1 MANIDIDGLLRGED
15 GDESR
20 VPRTKI
26 VCTLGPA
33 SRSVPMIEKLLRA
46 GMNVARF
53 NFSHGSHEYHQETL
67 DNLRIAM
74 HNTSILCAV
83 MLDTKVALFLSLS
96 LCLFPLLP
104 ILNQLSGRNPNI
116 AAFNLLL
123 NSHLQGPEIRT
134 GFLKDGNPIQLQ
146 EGQEVTITT
155 DYTIKGDPET
165 ISMSYKKL
173 PMDVKPGNTILC
185 SDGTISLSVLSCD
198 PEAGTVRCRCQNTAM
213 LGERKNVNLP
223 GVVVDLP
230 TLTEKDKED
239 ILQWGVPNAIDMI
252 ALSFVRKGSDLVNVR
267 KVLGPHAKHIK
278 LMSKVENQEGVINFD
293 DILRETDAF
302 MVARGD
308 LGMEIPVEKI
318 FLAQKMM
325 IYKCNL
331 VGKPVVTATQMLE
344 SMIKSPR
351 PTRAEATDV
360 ANAVLDGTDC
370 VMLSGESA
378 AGAYPELAVKTMR
391 RICIEAESSLD
402 YGAVFKEIMRST
414 PLPMSPLESLASS
427 AVRTA
432 NKARAKLIVVLT
444 RGGTTATL
452 VAKYRPAVPI
462 LSVVVPVLTTDS
474 FDWDCSDESPAR
486 HSLIYRG
493 LIPILAEGSARATD
507 AESTEEILVAALK
520 KAVEKGLCKVGDAV
534 VALHRIGSASVI
546 KICMVK

>member
-1 MANIDIDGLLRGED
+1 MANIDIEGLLKELPED
-15 GDESR
+15 GR
-20 VPRTKI
+20 VPKTKI
-26 VCTLGPA
+26 VCTIGPA
-33 SRSVPMIEKLLRA
+33 SRSVPMLEKLLRA

-53 NFSHGSHEYHQETL
+53 NFSHGTHDYHQGTL
-67 DNLRIAM
+67 ENLKIAM
-74 HNTSILCAV
+74 HNTQILCAV
-83 MLDTKVALFLSLS
+83 MLDTK
-96 LCLFPLLP
+96 
-104 ILNQLSGRNPNI
+104 
-116 AAFNLLL
+116 
-123 NSHLQGPEIRT
+123 GPEIRT
-134 GFLKDGNPIQLQ
+134 GFLKDGKPIQLK
-146 EGQEVTITT
+146 EGQEITVTT
-155 DYTIKGDPET
+155 DYSIQGDTEM

-173 PMDVKPGNTILC
+173 PVDVKPGNNILC
-185 SDGTISLSVLSCD
+185 SDGTITLAVLSCD
-198 PEAGTVRCRCQNTAM
+198 PEAGTVRCRCENTAM

-230 TLTEKDKED
+230 TLTDKDKED
-239 ILQWGVPNAIDMI
+239 ILEWGVPNNIDMI

-267 KVLGPHAKHIK
+267 KVLGPHAKNIQ

-293 DILRETDAF
+293 EILKETDSF

-378 AGAYPELAVKTMR
+378 AGAYPEIAVKIMR

-402 YGAVFKEIMRST
+402 YGAIFKEMIRST

-432 NKARAKLIVVLT
+432 NKAKAKLIVVLT
-444 RGGTTATL
+444 RGGTTAKL

-474 FDWDCSDESPAR
+474 FDWSCSDETPAR

-493 LIPILAEGSARATD
+493 LIPILAEGSAKATD
-507 AESTEEILVAALK
+507 AESTEVILEAALK
-520 KAVEKGLCKVGDAV
+520 SATGRGLCKVGDAV
-534 VALHRIGSASVI
+534 VALHRIGAASVI
-546 KICMVK
+546 KICIVK